1 MYTDRCFPSIA
12 LMAVVPHFWAPAMAK
27 STSGLECPGIG
38 GALSDIIGWIGLA
51 GLEQIMECPCGR
63 QDRGSDKLNRSAD
76 TGLTASI
83 NPTLGAMG
91 RR

>member
-1 MYTDRCFPSIA
+1 
-12 LMAVVPHFWAPAMAK
+12 
-27 STSGLECPGIG
+27 
-38 GALSDIIGWIGLA
+38 
-51 GLEQIMECPCGR
+51 MECPCGR